1 MNRCWVNSW
10 LISIELRSIAFFPTR
25 YNKWQDE
32 IKKLERKKD
41 YLRGR
46 SEDLLPIYEAHS
58 RGDS

>member
-1 MNRCWVNSW
+1 MANFNR
-10 LISIELRSIAFFPTR
+10 IAVDCIF

-32 IKKLERKKD
+32 IKKFERKKD